1 MDYDHNDP
9 LMIEE
14 TLADWVLQ
22 KRDAWRNHFDAN
34 YKEKY
39 DEYYRLWRGEW
50 AAEDKTRDS
59 ERSRLISPAIM
70 QAVEENAAEVEEAT
84 FGRGNWF
91 DIRDDVAD
99 QDPTDIQNLSRKL
112 HEDMNYTQTKVAI
125 SECILNAA
133 VYGTGIAEVMLD
145 EVKDQKPASQPM
157 MGGELVAVGVNVR
170 DRMVVRLRPVLPQ
183 NCLNDPNATTV
194 DNGVGV
200 ILDEYTGKEAIEIL
214 QEKGVYRDVDIG
226 EATIDSAL
234 EATQDLVQY
243 QDDRIRITKYFGL
256 VPRDL
261 LDDAMADDE
270 AEDAELVELTS
281 ESQDGTSR
289 YVEAIVVLGNDVILK
304 AQKNPYMM
312 QDRPVVAFPWD
323 IVPGRFQGRGVVEKG
338 YNAQKALDAEIRAR
352 VDALAL
358 TIHPMLAVDATRMPR
373 GAKPVIAPG
382 KMIKTQ
388 GDPNQI
394 LMPFN
399 FGRVDQIT
407 FAQAAELQ
415 KMVQQATGAV
425 NAAGLPN
432 AVAGGE
438 AGTGAM
444 SMALGAV
451 LKRHKRTLQF
461 FQGMFLI
468 PVVSKFAW
476 RYMQFDPE
484 GYPVGDYKFNAEG
497 SLGSIAREY
506 EVQQLIQLLQ
516 TVGQDSPMYP
526 IILNS
531 VVENMS
537 LTRREELL
545 AALKQAQQP
554 DPKQQQMQEQ
564 MHQQEMALKDGSI
577 ALLTGQ
583 AHESEARAVKYMA
596 DAKAVPEQTELRF
609 QEMQFEQ
616 VRAASENMDSSTTQD
631 DKNFERRLKILSELR
646 ADRKVQ
652 IEEKRADTD
661 AKNAISKAASQAKS
675 DAALGTALNG

>member
-22 KRDAWRNHFDAN
+22 KRDAWRNHFDSN

-183 NCLNDPNATTV
+183 NCLHDPNATTV

-261 LDDAMADDE
+261 LDDAMADDK

-281 ESQDGTSR
+281 KSVYRDSLFKQ
-289 YVEAIVVLGNDVILK
+289 
-304 AQKNPYMM
+304 
-312 QDRPVVAFPWD
+312 
-323 IVPGRFQGRGVVEKG
+323 EK
-338 YNAQKALDAEIRAR
+338 
-352 VDALAL
+352 
-358 TIHPMLAVDATRMPR
+358 
-373 GAKPVIAPG
+373 
-382 KMIKTQ
+382 
-388 GDPNQI
+388 
-394 LMPFN
+394 
-399 FGRVDQIT
+399 
-407 FAQAAELQ
+407 
-415 KMVQQATGAV
+415 
-425 NAAGLPN
+425 
-432 AVAGGE
+432 
-438 AGTGAM
+438 
-444 SMALGAV
+444 
-451 LKRHKRTLQF
+451 
-461 FQGMFLI
+461 
-468 PVVSKFAW
+468 
-476 RYMQFDPE
+476 
-484 GYPVGDYKFNAEG
+484 
-497 SLGSIAREY
+497 
-506 EVQQLIQLLQ
+506 
-516 TVGQDSPMYP
+516 
-526 IILNS
+526 
-531 VVENMS
+531 
-537 LTRREELL
+537 
-545 AALKQAQQP
+545 
-554 DPKQQQMQEQ
+554 
-564 MHQQEMALKDGSI
+564 
-577 ALLTGQ
+577 LLT
-583 AHESEARAVKYMA
+583 A
-596 DAKAVPEQTELRF
+596 P
-609 QEMQFEQ
+609 
-616 VRAASENMDSSTTQD
+616 
-631 DKNFERRLKILSELR
+631 
-646 ADRKVQ
+646 
-652 IEEKRADTD
+652 
-661 AKNAISKAASQAKS
+661 
-675 DAALGTALNG
+675 